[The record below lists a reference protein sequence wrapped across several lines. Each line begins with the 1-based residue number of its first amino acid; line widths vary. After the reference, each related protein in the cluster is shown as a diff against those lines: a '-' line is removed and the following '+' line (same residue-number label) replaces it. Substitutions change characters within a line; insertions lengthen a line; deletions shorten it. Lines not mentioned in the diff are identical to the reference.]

1 MTPNASRRIL
11 RYRPAQRF
19 VHWMGASGFIL
30 LLLTGIVLL
39 WPPLSSMAAGGVSR
53 MLHRLGLI
61 LYLLW
66 PVLYAILD
74 SAGLRETI
82 KESVTFTHDDIEW
95 FKHMPAYF
103 FGRTRHL
110 PPQGRVN
117 AGQKL
122 HHIGV
127 VALSIFV
134 GISGFVLML
143 GPERLGA
150 NGLAIVAMVHDLSML
165 ALTVLLVGHLYF
177 TFVYGGLSAMTTGYV
192 SEEYARMEHAK
203 WLASVSE
210 STQVTEAPA
219 VAQSDAVG

>member
-1 MTPNASRRIL
+1 MAADPSRRIL

-39 WPPLSSMAAGGVSR
+39 WPPLSSLAAGGVSR

-74 SAGLRETI
+74 PAGLRETV
-82 KESVTFTHDDIEW
+82 KESIIFTHDDIEW

-103 FGRTRHL
+103 FGRTRNL

-127 VALSIFV
+127 VVLSVFVAL
-134 GISGFVLML
+134 SGFVLML
-143 GPERLGA
+143 GPARMGA
-150 NGLAIVAMVHDLSML
+150 NGLAIAGTVHDLSML

-192 SEEYARMEHAK
+192 SEEYARIEHPK

-210 STQVTEAPA
+210 STQTAEAPA
-219 VAQSDAVG
+219 GAQSDVAG